1 MHIIQPSLIWV
12 TCPFTPKTNPIC
24 SDDATMKAVMQ
35 CQRNCSDG
43 CFFYKKK
50 RRKKKSQTV
59 MLIFTDRERQ
69 SKLTKVGGKAIT
81 HTPVLFYYSFYSSCT
96 HVVSER
102 LIRQTQR
109 QVIHLNKWWRMRRI
123 KDSHIPHVTSL
134 IILFYPALSLFVYFH
149 FFHSFIRLPLCP
161 LQMWANIDTCSVF
174 LSESTS

>member
-123 KDSHIPHVTSL
+123 KDSHIPHVTPPPSFSS
-134 IILFYPALSLFVYFH
+134 IQRYLFLCTFI
-149 FFHSFIRLPLCP
+149 FFIPSYAYLCV
-161 LQMWANIDTCSVF
+161 LCRCGLT
-174 LSESTS
+174 